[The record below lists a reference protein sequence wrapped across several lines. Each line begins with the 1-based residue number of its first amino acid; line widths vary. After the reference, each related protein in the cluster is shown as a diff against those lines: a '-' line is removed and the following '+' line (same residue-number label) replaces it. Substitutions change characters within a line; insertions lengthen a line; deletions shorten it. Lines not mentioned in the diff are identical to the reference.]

1 MASKTLPDL
10 PSIELTFPRSPLAE
24 AAVLYAKEYTSETT
38 LLHTIR
44 SAYFA
49 VILWKKLP
57 QFRNADIES
66 VVVGCVLHDLGWS
79 TVEGFG
85 HPHMRFEVDGAELAR
100 EWIRK
105 RAEAASVI
113 KKSGNEDFVSGS
125 GSGSG
130 GGWDDKRRQQLLW
143 DSIALHTS
151 PDFAMYK
158 EPEVALTSLAV
169 MVDLLADNAPG
180 GAVTREEFKE
190 VVRAFPRAGFGVEGF
205 KRIMCGL
212 CEKKPET
219 TFSNFV
225 GSYGRRFGYDGEGG
239 GVEEFRAKADEA
251 DLLDAMLGGLAY
263 SGAIAEEV
271 ETEKRTALVE

>member
-1 MASKTLPDL
+1 MASKALPDL
-10 PSIELTFPRSPLAE
+10 PSIDLTFPWSALAE
-24 AAVLYAKEYTSETT
+24 AAVLYAKEYTSEAT
-38 LLHTIR
+38 LMHTIR

-57 QFRNADIES
+57 QFREIDIES
-66 VVVGCVLHDLGWS
+66 VVVGCILHDLGWS

-85 HPHMRFEVDGAELAR
+85 HTHMRFEVDGAELAR
-100 EWIRK
+100 KWIREQAK
-105 RAEAASVI
+105 VAVVAE
-113 KKSGNEDFVSGS
+113 KSGDEGFVGD
-125 GSGSG
+125 G
-130 GGWDDKRRQQLLW
+130 GGWDDERRQQLLW
-143 DSIALHTS
+143 DSVALHTS

-169 MVDLLADNAPG
+169 MVDFSADKTPG

-190 VVRAFPRAGFGVEGF
+190 VVRAFPRAGFGVEGL

-212 CEKKPET
+212 CERKPET

-239 GVEEFRAKADEA
+239 GVEEFGAKADEA
-251 DLLDAMLGGLAY
+251 DLIDAMLGGLAY

-271 ETEKRTALVE
+271 EAEKKAALIE